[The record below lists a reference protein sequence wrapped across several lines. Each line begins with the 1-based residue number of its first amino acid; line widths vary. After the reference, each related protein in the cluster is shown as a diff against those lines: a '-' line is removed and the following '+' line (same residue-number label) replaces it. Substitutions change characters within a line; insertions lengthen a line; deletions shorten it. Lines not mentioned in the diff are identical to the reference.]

1 MLIYHSVY
9 VKNLDERV
17 KVESLIDSLRE
28 IFSEYGNIV
37 DIVAKKSL
45 KRKGQAFI
53 VYDSEES
60 AQNAIDELT
69 GFDLFGKQMSLEFA
83 KTKSDA
89 TINREGTQEELEQHK
104 RRRIAEKG
112 KLSNAC
118 WSIIA
123 DEL

>member
-1 MLIYHSVY
+1 VETLI
-9 VKNLDERV
+9 E
-17 KVESLIDSLRE
+17 SLRE
-28 IFSEYGNIV
+28 IFTEYGTII

-112 KLSNAC
+112 A
-118 WSIIA
+118 
-123 DEL
+123 